1 MLHSIDLFLNIERWK
16 MNTDTLENVD
26 IKFLEENWKEIAK
39 TAMFITFVFRPKLKK
54 QKKNNGFLSAAVV

>member
-26 IKFLEENWKEIAK
+26 IKFLEENCKEIAK

-54 QKKNNGFLSAAVV
+54 KKNNSFLSAAVV